1 MVPVMEYGI
10 SHHTLPGSRSTN
22 QDRAAY
28 AERDNALLMVVAD
41 GLGGYA
47 AGEMAAQTVV
57 DTIIGSFGKVRS
69 AVIQDPAAFLVLSI
83 SLAHTRINRKAK
95 QEGINVSHPR
105 TTCVA
110 CLIQN
115 GYAYWAHVGDS
126 RLYHFRDGR
135 FLTRTIDH
143 STTDPMYQEGILDE
157 KESMRESGHLVR
169 CVGGPKRPLVTL
181 GAETRLEKG
190 DVLLLCTDGV
200 WRAFAERDMEQA
212 LESRKLEDS
221 IERMMARSARKFR
234 KDCDNMT
241 VVGLVWKDAAT
252 SRPPLLAL
260 SIPEL
265 DQDALWKD
273 AKQRSA
279 ARREDKDRDTRE
291 PPDKGRHVDEIE
303 ATIAE
308 IESFVDE
315 LEQLL

>member
-1 MVPVMEYGI
+1 MEYGI
-10 SHHTLPGSRSTN
+10 SHHTLPGTRSTN

-28 AERDNALLMVVAD
+28 AERDNAVLMVVAD

-47 AGEMAAQTVV
+47 AGDMAAQIVV
-57 DTIIGSFGKVRS
+57 DTMIGSFEKVRS
-69 AVIQDPAAFLVLSI
+69 ASIQDPAAFLVLSI
-83 SLAHTRINRKAK
+83 SLAHSRINRRARQK
-95 QEGINVSHPR
+95 GINVSHPR

-110 CLIQN
+110 CLVQD

-143 STTDPMYQEGILDE
+143 STTDPMYQEGILGE
-157 KESMRESGHLVR
+157 KESMQESGHLVR
-169 CVGGPKRPLVTL
+169 CVGGPKRPMVTL
-181 GAETRLEKG
+181 GAETRLENG

-200 WRAFAERDMEQA
+200 WRAFTEREFEQY
-212 LESRKLEDS
+212 LDGERLEDS

-234 KDCDNMT
+234 RDCDNMT
-241 VVGLVWKDAAT
+241 VVGLTWNDPAT
-252 SRPPLLAL
+252 TAPPLMAL
-260 SIPEL
+260 SVPEL

-279 ARREDKDRDTRE
+279 ARREDRKRE
-291 PPDKGRHVDEIE
+291 LEEPEKPGVPGADEIE

-308 IESFVDE
+308 IESFVDDME
-315 LEQLL
+315 HIL